1 MLLAPRPVRTSD
13 SSTARTPVWTDYVPK
28 INGNVV
34 RISLSDWTASGVESV
49 DLTTVSSGLKG
60 FEDGFASGSY
70 AYFMPYHD
78 GSGHHG
84 RVVRVSTSDFTTS
97 GVEYVDLTTVSSDL
111 EGYRGAFTDGTYAY
125 VVPWASGSNY
135 HGRAVRISLSDWT
148 ASGVETLNLATVNS
162 NYKGFN
168 GGFTDGTYACIHSG
182 PPTRA

>member
-1 MLLAPRPVRTSD
+1 MLHAPRPFRTSD
-13 SSTARTPVWTDYVPK
+13 YSMPRTPVWTDYVPK

-78 GSGHHG
+78 GSAHHG

-97 GVEYVDLTTVSSDL
+97 GVEHVDLAAVSSNL
-111 EGYRGAFTDGTYAY
+111 KGYRGAFTDGTHAY
-125 VVPWASGSNY
+125 VVPWASVYNY

-148 ASGVETLNLATVNS
+148 ISGVETLNLASVHSVSSASSDVYTS
-162 NYKGFN
+162 Q
-168 GGFTDGTYACIHSG
+168 TYACIHSG
-182 PPTRA
+182 PPTRG

>member
-1 MLLAPRPVRTSD
+1 MALASATVVDAASSCGWSTTATS
-13 SSTARTPVWTDYVPK
+13 PCE
-28 INGNVV
+28 
-34 RISLSDWTASGVESV
+34 VES
-49 DLTTVSSGLKG
+49 L
-60 FEDGFASGSY
+60 
-70 AYFMPYHD
+70 
-78 GSGHHG
+78 
-84 RVVRVSTSDFTTS
+84 
-97 GVEYVDLTTVSSDL
+97 DLTTVSSDL
-111 EGYRGAFTDGTYAY
+111 KGYRGAFTDGTYAY